1 MTSWKYAESR
11 PAALSRY
18 VDFLWHFQGPT
29 EHRRKRILPNG
40 KVELLVNLGEPYRTV
55 EGQGLAIVKEGCISG
70 MQSGPM
76 VLEQPPRQNVLGVRL
91 RPAGAY
97 ALLAPP
103 LRETSGRMVGLEE
116 IFGPAAREL
125 VERCH
130 EAPDVPGQ
138 FQILSGWIRRRIVE
152 SCVSTPEVA
161 WSAARIEGT
170 HGEVPI
176 LELRRETGFSA
187 ARLASLFREEIG
199 LKPKLYARVV
209 RFRRVLKMLQDGNG
223 SLANVA
229 LDAAFYD
236 QPHMTGEF
244 RELSGMTPGEFL
256 RARHP
261 VGDGTTAGDLR
272 SA

>member
-1 MTSWKYAESR
+1 MTSWRYAESR
-11 PAALSRY
+11 PPGLSRY

-55 EGQGLAIVKEGCISG
+55 EGHGIETVKEGCVSG

-76 VLEQPPRQNVLGVRL
+76 VLEQPPRQDVLGMRL

-97 ALLAPP
+97 ALLAAP
-103 LRETSGRMVGLEE
+103 LRETSGLVVGLEDV
-116 IFGPAAREL
+116 FGSSAREL
-125 VERCH
+125 VDRCH
-130 EAPDVPGQ
+130 EAPGVAER
-138 FQILSGWIRRRIVE
+138 FRILTGWIRRRIVE
-152 SCVSTPEVA
+152 ARVSTPEVA
-161 WSAARIEGT
+161 WSAARIDGT

-209 RFRRVLKMLQDGNG
+209 RFRRVLRMLQDGKAP
-223 SLANVA
+223 LADVA

-244 RELSGMTPGEFL
+244 RELSGMTPKEFL

-261 VGDGTTAGDLR
+261 VGDGTTAADLR